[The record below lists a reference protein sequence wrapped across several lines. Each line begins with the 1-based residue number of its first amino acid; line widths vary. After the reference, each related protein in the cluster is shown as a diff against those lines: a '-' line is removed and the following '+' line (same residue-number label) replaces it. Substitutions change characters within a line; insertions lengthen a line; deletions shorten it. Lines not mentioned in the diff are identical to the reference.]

1 QFRRCSSRE
10 TLEKVIS
17 HTRYKL
23 TSAELEARNSAVAH
37 RLTELTANFTS
48 ACRASVWSP
57 ERSVTEA
64 RAVIG

>member
-1 QFRRCSSRE
+1 SVDAY
-10 TLEKVIS
+10 EKMIF
-17 HTRYKL
+17 HTRYRL
-23 TSAELEARNSAVAH
+23 TPVDLEARNSAVAH

>member
-1 QFRRCSSRE
+1 MIF
-10 TLEKVIS
+10 
-17 HTRYKL
+17 HTRYRL
-23 TSAELEARNSAVAH
+23 TPVDLEARNSAVAH

-48 ACRASVWSP
+48 ACRASVWSRSP

>member
-1 QFRRCSSRE
+1 MIF
-10 TLEKVIS
+10 
-17 HTRYKL
+17 HTRYRL
-23 TSAELEARNSAVAH
+23 TPVDLEARNSAVAH

-57 ERSVTEA
+57 ARSVTAA

>member
-1 QFRRCSSRE
+1 MN
-10 TLEKVIS
+10 S

-23 TSAELEARNSAVAH
+23 TLAELEAFNSAVAH
-37 RLTELTANFTS
+37 RLAELTANFTS
-48 ACRASVWSP
+48 ACWASVLSP

>member
-1 QFRRCSSRE
+1 MN
-10 TLEKVIS
+10 S

-23 TSAELEARNSAVAH
+23 TLAELEAFNSAVAH

-64 RAVIG
+64 RAVID

>member
-1 QFRRCSSRE
+1 LSSP
-10 TLEKVIS
+10 EKMIF
-17 HTRYKL
+17 HTRYRL
-23 TSAELEARNSAVAH
+23 TPVDLEARNSAVAH